1 MSALRFA
8 NVSKHYGLSDRHVP
22 ALRDV
27 TVEIDRGEFVAL
39 TGRSGCGKSTFLN
52 LAGAMDLPTRG
63 AVHIGGVST
72 ARMEDAELTAVRR
85 EQVGFIFQFF
95 QLLPTLSAVENV
107 ELPLQL
113 ASQPRPRQRAMELLE
128 LVGLDGLGDR
138 LPYQLS
144 GGQMQRVAIAR
155 ALVHSPALLLAD
167 EPIGN
172 LDTETSSGI
181 LDLLQR
187 INTDLGTT
195 IVMATH
201 SQDSA
206 ERAGRIL
213 RLSDGY
219 LSPESNATPV
229 G

>member
-8 NVSKHYGLSDRHVP
+8 NVSKHYGLSDRHVQ

-27 TVEIDRGEFVAL
+27 TVQIDRGEFVAL
-39 TGRSGCGKSTFLN
+39 IGRSGCGKSTFLN
-52 LAGAMDLPTRG
+52 LAGAMDLPSRG
-63 AVHIGGVST
+63 EVHIGGVST
-72 ARMEDAELTAVRR
+72 ARMGDTELTAVRR

-113 ASQPRPRQRAMELLE
+113 ASQPRARQRALELLE
-128 LVGLDGLGDR
+128 LVGLDGLGGR

-213 RLSDGY
+213 RLSDGH
-219 LSPESNATPV
+219 LSPEAHATPV

>member
-1 MSALRFA
+1 MT
-8 NVSKHYGLSDRHVP
+8 

-27 TVEIDRGEFVAL
+27 TVEIDPGEFVAL
-39 TGRSGCGKSTFLN
+39 IGRSGCGKSTFLN

-63 AVHIGGVST
+63 EVYVGGVST
-72 ARMEDAELTAVRR
+72 ARMGDTELTAVRR

-113 ASQPRPRQRAMELLE
+113 ASKPRPRQRALELLE
-128 LVGLDGLGDR
+128 LVGLDDLGDR
-138 LPYQLS
+138 LPHQLS

-181 LDLLQR
+181 LDLLQH
-187 INTDLGTT
+187 INSGLGTT

-201 SQDSA
+201 SHDSA
-206 ERAGRIL
+206 AQAGRIL
-213 RLSDGY
+213 RLSDGR
-219 LSPESNATPV
+219 LSREAPGTPV

>member
-1 MSALRFA
+1 MPALRFA
-8 NVSKHYGLSDRHVP
+8 NVSKHYGLSDRSVP
-22 ALRDV
+22 ALSDV
-27 TVEIDRGEFVAL
+27 TVEIEPGEFVAL
-39 TGRSGCGKSTFLN
+39 IGRSGCGKSTFLN

-63 AVHIGGVST
+63 EVHIGGVST
-72 ARMEDAELTAVRR
+72 ALMGDTELTAIRR

-113 ASQPRPRQRAMELLE
+113 ASKPRPRQRSLELLE
-128 LVGLDGLGDR
+128 LVGLDDLGGR
-138 LPYQLS
+138 LPHQLS

-181 LDLLQR
+181 LDILQR

-195 IVMATH
+195 VVMATH
-201 SQDSA
+201 SHDSA
-206 ERAGRIL
+206 ARAGRIL
-213 RLSDGY
+213 RLSDGR
-219 LSPESNATPV
+219 LSREAPGILV

>member
-1 MSALRFA
+1 MSVLRFA
-8 NVSKHYGLSDRHVP
+8 NVSKLYGLSDQSVT
-22 ALRDV
+22 ALSDV
-27 TVEIDRGEFVAL
+27 TVEIDPGEFVAL
-39 TGRSGCGKSTFLN
+39 IGRSGCGKSTFLN
-52 LAGAMDLPTRG
+52 LAGAMDLPTHG
-63 AVHIGGVST
+63 EVHIGGVST
-72 ARMEDAELTAVRR
+72 ARMGDAELTAVRR

-113 ASQPRPRQRAMELLE
+113 ASQPRPRHRALELME
-128 LVGLDGLGDR
+128 LVGLNGLGDR

-144 GGQMQRVAIAR
+144 GGQMQRVAVAR
-155 ALVHSPALLLAD
+155 ALVHSPAVLLAD

-181 LDLLQR
+181 LDLLQH

-201 SQDSA
+201 SRDSA
-206 ERAGRIL
+206 ARAGRIL
-213 RLSDGY
+213 RLSDGR
-219 LSPESNATPV
+219 LSPESPTRPV
-229 G
+229 

>member
-1 MSALRFA
+1 M
-8 NVSKHYGLSDRHVP
+8 P

-27 TVEIDRGEFVAL
+27 TVEIDPGEFVAVI
-39 TGRSGCGKSTFLN
+39 GRSGCGKSTFLN

-63 AVHIGGVST
+63 EVHIDGVST
-72 ARMEDAELTAVRR
+72 AQMSDEELTAVRR
-85 EQVGFIFQFF
+85 ERVGFIFQFF
-95 QLLPTLSAVENV
+95 QLLPTLSAIENV

-113 ASQPRPRQRAMELLE
+113 AARSHPRRRALE
-128 LVGLDGLGDR
+128 LMEIVGLDGLEDR

-144 GGQMQRVAIAR
+144 GGQMQRIAVAR

-172 LDTETSSGI
+172 LDTETSNGI

-187 INTDLGTT
+187 INTDLGTC

-201 SQDSA
+201 SLDSA
-206 ERAGRIL
+206 ARAGRIL
-213 RLSDGY
+213 RLSDGR
-219 LSPESNATPV
+219 LGPGETPLQV